1 VNRGSAILLALTA
14 ALTAGAGVALA
25 VAGGDPAADAKAA
38 EFHRL
43 VGGLGGGPAIDLSRC
58 EAAFDP
64 RLCPHCGLETGPVP
78 AGGSFCPHAHA
89 PPP

>member
-1 VNRGSAILLALTA
+1 MNRGPAILLALTA
-14 ALTAGAGVALA
+14 ALVAGAGVALA
-25 VAGGDPAADAKAA
+25 VAGDDPTADEQVS

-64 RLCPHCGLETGPVP
+64 RLCRHCAHETGPVP

-89 PPP
+89 HSP